1 MATIHDVAKRA
12 GVSAATVSRVVN
24 GQANVAPELAA
35 RVRAAIGELDYR
47 GNAAARNLRRN
58 RSSLWAVMISDI
70 GNAFFTSLVRGIEDV
85 AAPLGFSVVLCNTD
99 DEPAKE
105 GRYIDAAL
113 AEQMAGVVISPSG
126 SAKHVKRLLAAGTPV
141 VAIDRVLKGAAVD
154 TVVVDNE
161 GGAAAAVAHLF
172 ESGYERIACITGP
185 VGATTA
191 DRRLEGYRRALQE
204 HGQSPSETLIRR
216 ADFRE
221 QGGHAAMAS
230 LLDEAPELDAV
241 FTGNNLMT
249 VGALR
254 CLAERGVPVPG
265 ALGVIGFDGTPW
277 AGLVRPSLS
286 TIEQPT
292 YELGRAAAELLSARL
307 TRPTRPVT
315 TITLGTVLRVRDSS
329 VRSAG

>member
-1 MATIHDVAKRA
+1 MVTIHDVAQRA

-24 GQANVAPELAA
+24 GQANVAPALAE
-35 RVRAAIGELDYR
+35 RVRAAIRELDYR

-58 RSSLWAVMISDI
+58 RSSLWAVVISDI

-99 DEPAKE
+99 DNLGKE
-105 GRYIDAAL
+105 GQYIDAAL

-126 SAKHVKRLLAAGTPV
+126 SAQHIKRLLAAGTPV

-161 GGAAAAVAHLF
+161 GGAEAAVTHLF

-191 DRRLEGYRRALQE
+191 DRRLDGYRRALE
-204 HGQSPSETLIRR
+204 ARGQRPSERLIRR

-221 QGGHAAMAS
+221 QGGHDAMAS
-230 LLDEAPELDAV
+230 LLDEAPDLDAV
-241 FTGNNLMT
+241 FAGNNLMT
-249 VGALR
+249 IGALG
-254 CLAERGVPVPG
+254 CLVERGISVPG
-265 ALGVIGFDGTPW
+265 ELGVIGFDDIPW

-286 TIEQPT
+286 TVAQPT
-292 YELGRAAAELLSARL
+292 YELGRTAAELLSARL
-307 TRPTRPVT
+307 ARPARPVST
-315 TITLGTVLRVRDSS
+315 VTLSTELRVRESS
-329 VRSAG
+329 VRSPG